1 MVGSVVELYGSRVR
15 VLVRR
20 DGGNVVIEVAPIWDS
35 TYRNSLVIVA
45 DEGVIKDEVEVYIQ
59 EITDLLRKAV
69 LYVVRN

>member
-1 MVGSVVELYGSRVR
+1 MVGNVAELYGSRVR

-35 TYRNSLVIVA
+35 TYRNSLVIIA
-45 DEGVIKDEVEVYIQ
+45 DEDVIKDEVEVYIQ
-59 EITDLLRKAV
+59 EITDLLRKTV